1 MFRTYSP
8 LPPHRAAV
16 KASGQGFV
24 GWVLVL
30 KYFDG
35 GFMSALSLFFFWLAV
50 VAVVVIAVPLL
61 AAVLDFQDVRRQ
73 ERARTRREHPTRKE
87 KT

>member
-1 MFRTYSP
+1 
-8 LPPHRAAV
+8 
-16 KASGQGFV
+16 
-24 GWVLVL
+24 
-30 KYFDG
+30 
-35 GFMSALSLFFFWLAV
+35 MSALSLFFFWLAV